1 MRYSLRNK
9 QKCIKK
15 YITLRL
21 IWTTFNLSPLQ
32 GCRCGK
38 RNVSC
43 IATTSST
50 ATVCPSL
57 ALSSFVASF
66 FHIAVWSYC
75 SCSSCST
82 ITWGDHLGEKMPL
95 PVLVAQWQ
103 THFLCAVMPPS
114 FLRET
119 SFLVGRPN
127 SIVKERFH
135 ELKCFKPLSSQTFSQ
150 ISCSKRS
157 AFSQVADL

>member
-1 MRYSLRNK
+1 MDN
-9 QKCIKK
+9 
-15 YITLRL
+15 
-21 IWTTFNLSPLQ
+21 F
-32 GCRCGK
+32 
-38 RNVSC
+38 
-43 IATTSST
+43 
-50 ATVCPSL
+50 
-57 ALSSFVASF
+57 SSFPPPRVSLWQTQRQLHCYHQQHGNSVSIIGPQQL
-66 FHIAVWSYC
+66 HIAVWSYC

-119 SFLVGRPN
+119 SFLVGRLN

-157 AFSQVADL
+157 AFSQVADLQEAWKPRSRQTEAD